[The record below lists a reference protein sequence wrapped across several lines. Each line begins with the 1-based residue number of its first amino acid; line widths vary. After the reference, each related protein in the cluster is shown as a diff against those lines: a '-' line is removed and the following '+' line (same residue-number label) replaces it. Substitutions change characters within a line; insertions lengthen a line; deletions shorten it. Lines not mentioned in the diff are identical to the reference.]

1 MMLYPS
7 IVDLLEK
14 AGSKYS
20 LVIAASKRAREIC
33 EEGEEEGEPIDGAR
47 GISKAAEEIADGTLT
62 IINYEGTDGIIEKVL
77 HNAAEEYEETVE
89 ETTGSAE
96 AEAAPQ
102 DEQIND

>member
-33 EEGEEEGEPIDGAR
+33 EEGEEEGEPLDGAR
-47 GISKAAEEIADGTLT
+47 GISQAAEEIADGTLS

-77 HNAAEEYEETVE
+77 HNTEELY
-89 ETTGSAE
+89 AE
-96 AEAAPQ
+96 AGEEAVSEPNEA
-102 DEQIND
+102 END